1 MVSVI
6 ALKNYRRRSLG
17 RLLTG
22 GTKLRTALRLVSS
35 SFFCASGTRTQILLA
50 SAANQCLLYPR
61 KQTSGECSQMSAKRQ
76 EATSIAPNSCP
87 RNEHLSCGPGQS
99 RTRRTR
105 RTYRTLCEQ
114 FLWSAV
120 AYQGRHPLYLTFHPR
135 ANRGH
140 RADETPVARPC
151 IAEYRDVWSYI
162 GGTTPLPNSTA
173 PLSNVPS
180 ACFSAGTKTVS
191 PG

>member
-61 KQTSGECSQMSAKRQ
+61 KQTSGECSQMSAKCQ

-87 RNEHLSCGPGQS
+87 RNERLSCGPGQS

-120 AYQGRHPLYLTFHPR
+120 AYQGRHPLYLRRFIHVPTEGTEQTKLQS
-135 ANRGH
+135 RGH
-140 RADETPVARPC
+140 ASPSIETYGPTSGARRLC
-151 IAEYRDVWSYI
+151 R
-162 GGTTPLPNSTA
+162 
-173 PLSNVPS
+173 
-180 ACFSAGTKTVS
+180 TVRHR
-191 PG
+191 